1 MSCLIQRLQGGT
13 PEIFPISIRDTNQLR
28 ADGAREIGRFTR
40 DRSIANL
47 GDDDVFVGAALKP
60 DGSPFYLC
68 IVGPSLEV
76 GQTEE
81 WKGAFY
87 APFGVGEVV
96 GSVNGD
102 PNIKLARLSVK
113 AQLLVQSE
121 PRVSAEWVVI
131 GSQETRPNKAALIS
145 NVTISI
151 AGPHAPEDIRR
162 CIALHAP
169 QRALG
174 EPRAIVAMQC
184 GVAVAALIEAIC

>member
-1 MSCLIQRLQGGT
+1 MSCMIQRLQGGT
-13 PEIFPISIRDTNQLR
+13 PEIFPISARDINQLR
-28 ADGAREIGRFTR
+28 SDGARAMSSFTG
-40 DRSIANL
+40 DRSITDL
-47 GDDDVFVGAALKP
+47 GDDDVFVGVALKP

-68 IVGPSLEV
+68 IIGPSLED
-76 GQTEE
+76 GQSEE

-96 GSVNGD
+96 GSVNGNPD
-102 PNIKLARLSVK
+102 MKLASLSIK

-121 PRVSAEWVVI
+121 ARVRAEWVVN
-131 GSQETRPNKAALIS
+131 GSQQTRPNKAALIQS
-145 NVTISI
+145 VTISNP
-151 AGPHAPEDIRR
+151 GPHRAEDIHR

-174 EPRAIVAMQC
+174 EPRAITAMQC